1 MRSTT
6 MVTAAAGAVACAAGL
21 VVSAPVGQAA
31 PPGSFECYAA
41 VEGVT
46 ARGVPATFRF
56 ENGRLTTLRRG
67 PGSLGYQPRDIAH
80 PHYAGSSPL
89 SRMVGRVGR
98 VARVKS
104 YWYTLSG
111 SQLRE
116 VTERSLRDAQGRLIS
131 TTYRTRVVRKHW
143 EGVRQMS
150 IGADRDLLYVL
161 TNNDQLLRYRLT
173 GKDGNTTVRYAGTV
187 GAGFGTI
194 GTFEYSRT
202 ITPLGLSIDVFLATD
217 ADSGELIEFGIPRD
231 QPSSYSRTVLA
242 TTGWTDMRMAGRT
255 ASCLNPKND
264 RSYGGI
270 VAVALDGAI
279 RLWTDSDPRDGNGE
293 DIAEWGVLKSA
304 WKPMPYSD

>member
-6 MVTAAAGAVACAAGL
+6 VVTAAAGAVACAVGL
-21 VVSAPVGQAA
+21 VVPAPVGQAA
-31 PPGSFECYAA
+31 TADSFECYAA

-56 ENGRLTTLRRG
+56 ENGTITTQKRG

-80 PHYAGSSPL
+80 PHYAGGSPL
-89 SRMVGRVGR
+89 SGTLGRA
-98 VARVKS
+98 ARVKS

-111 SQLRE
+111 AQLRE
-116 VTERSLRDAQGRLIS
+116 VTEKSLRDAQGRLIS
-131 TTYRTRVVRKHW
+131 TAYRTRVVRKHW

-161 TNNDQLLRYRLT
+161 TNTDQLLRYRIM

-187 GAGFGTI
+187 GVGFGSI

-202 ITPLGLSIDVFLATD
+202 ITPLGLKIDVFLATD

-231 QPSSYSRTVLA
+231 QPSSYTRTVLA
-242 TTGWTDMRMAGRT
+242 TTGWTDMRTAGRT

-264 RSYGGI
+264 RAYGGI

-279 RLWTDSDPRDGNGE
+279 RLWTDTNPRDGSGA